1 MNELE
6 LMKQAWE
13 AKNKSID
20 EIQKQ
25 KQDFAQALVEKSAP
39 TSDDVVSAVAFISV
53 RYREPTTG
61 REMTAI
67 VPSRVL
73 LKSDDR
79 MLVWNVALA
88 TLGMPWNTSPPSAR
102 EEAYALAVCRVQ
114 WDRDPNVPE
123 WFKHA
128 YLNDAEFA
136 ETLALEVGAHTEL
149 YFRGSRGPSEEAPRP
164 RFMVGRATVPS
175 EGTSI

>member
-1 MNELE
+1 MDELT

-13 AKNKSID
+13 AKNKSVD
-20 EIQKQ
+20 DIQKQ
-25 KQDFAQALVEKSAP
+25 KQDFTKSLMEKPQEPAE
-39 TSDDVVSAVAFISV
+39 DVVGPVAFITI
-53 RYREPTTG
+53 RYRDPNTGHDKTTV
-61 REMTAI
+61 

-73 LKSDDR
+73 LKSDER

-88 TLGMPWNTSPPSAR
+88 TLGMAWNSAPTGAR

-128 YLNDAEFA
+128 YSNDADFA
-136 ETLALEVGAHTEL
+136 ETLALEVGAHTDL
-149 YFRGSRGPSEEAPRP
+149 YFRGNRGSSEDAPRQ
-164 RFMVGRATVPS
+164 RFVVARSTAPAEAAGL
-175 EGTSI
+175 